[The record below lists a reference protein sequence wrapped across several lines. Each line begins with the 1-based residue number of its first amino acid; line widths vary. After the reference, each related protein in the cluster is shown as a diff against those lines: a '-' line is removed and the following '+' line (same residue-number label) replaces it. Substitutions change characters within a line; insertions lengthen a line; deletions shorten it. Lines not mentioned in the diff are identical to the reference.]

1 MFAQLT
7 YLGRY
12 TLELVLADAA
22 APLVWAILA
31 VTLFRLGWG
40 VYSMLALM
48 RTRRMLRAGAMPR
61 HGPGWR
67 RAALAHRA
75 ACALLGAVYAVCLAV
90 SLLELAR
97 YEKTPLPE
105 TGAGLPL
112 LTLAEV
118 EGAGYRRAAE
128 AAPNVRDDVNQL
140 VQTWTPG
147 APLGLSAWE
156 AGYADG
162 TQDAVYLVQ
171 RYCRLSGAGGAKAFG
186 RGLARTRWLL
196 EPEEDTVLQETPD
209 TLVLANYEDGPGF
222 HQTLLLVVD
231 GPDVLFLHYWGG
243 GARSADVGAAAQAR
257 FAVYTAAA
265 RGRGTAAAHYVMGG
279 PQGTERNVFS
289 IGTAATEIYVMHG
302 ETAAAAMYSR
312 RLVKDKKEGKDLQ
325 PTIDKMNK
333 LIQEYSDKSRPAAC
347 AKTGLVD
354 EIVELPKLRNYLC
367 AFVGASYQNPESIC
381 PFHHMMTP
389 RIIRDWNNLMNK

>member
-1 MFAQLT
+1 MKKRSYKLSLPRWALAQRESWYAELAARGLRVQKAGAMLTRFAPAPPARLRYRFEVGSDEGGLPAGQKEFYEECGWQYVLNDRPLHLFCAPEQTDAPDLHTDPAALADSLKTLRGSILSQALGTALWALLMFAQLT

-156 AGYADG
+156 AG
-162 TQDAVYLVQ
+162 
-171 RYCRLSGAGGAKAFG
+171 
-186 RGLARTRWLL
+186 
-196 EPEEDTVLQETPD
+196 
-209 TLVLANYEDGPGF
+209 
-222 HQTLLLVVD
+222 
-231 GPDVLFLHYWGG
+231 
-243 GARSADVGAAAQAR
+243 
-257 FAVYTAAA
+257 
-265 RGRGTAAAHYVMGG
+265 
-279 PQGTERNVFS
+279 
-289 IGTAATEIYVMHG
+289 
-302 ETAAAAMYSR
+302 
-312 RLVKDKKEGKDLQ
+312 
-325 PTIDKMNK
+325 
-333 LIQEYSDKSRPAAC
+333 
-347 AKTGLVD
+347 
-354 EIVELPKLRNYLC
+354 
-367 AFVGASYQNPESIC
+367 
-381 PFHHMMTP
+381 
-389 RIIRDWNNLMNK
+389 

>member
-1 MFAQLT
+1 MKKRSYKLSLPRWALAQRESWYAELAARGLRVQKAGAMLTRFAPAPPARLRYRFEVGSDEGGLPAGQKEFYEECGWQYVLNDRPLHLFCAPEQTDAPDLHTDPAALADSLKTLRGSILSQALGTALWALLMFAQLT

-67 RAALAHRA
+67 RAALTHRA

-90 SLLELAR
+90 GLLELAR

-118 EGAGYRRAAE
+118 EGAGY
-128 AAPNVRDDVNQL
+128 
-140 VQTWTPG
+140 
-147 APLGLSAWE
+147 
-156 AGYADG
+156 ADG
-162 TQDAVYLVQ
+162 TQDTVYLVQ

-186 RGLARTRWLL
+186 RGLARRLWLL
-196 EPEEDTVLQETPD
+196 EPEEYTVLKETPD

-257 FAVYTAAA
+257 FAEYTAAA
-265 RGRGTAAAHYVMGG
+265 RGR
-279 PQGTERNVFS
+279 
-289 IGTAATEIYVMHG
+289 
-302 ETAAAAMYSR
+302 
-312 RLVKDKKEGKDLQ
+312 
-325 PTIDKMNK
+325 
-333 LIQEYSDKSRPAAC
+333 
-347 AKTGLVD
+347 
-354 EIVELPKLRNYLC
+354 
-367 AFVGASYQNPESIC
+367 
-381 PFHHMMTP
+381 
-389 RIIRDWNNLMNK
+389 

>member
-1 MFAQLT
+1 M
-7 YLGRY
+7 
-12 TLELVLADAA
+12 
-22 APLVWAILA
+22 
-31 VTLFRLGWG
+31 
-40 VYSMLALM
+40 
-48 RTRRMLRAGAMPR
+48 
-61 HGPGWR
+61 
-67 RAALAHRA
+67 
-75 ACALLGAVYAVCLAV
+75 

-162 TQDAVYLVQ
+162 TQDTVYLVQ

-186 RGLARTRWLL
+186 RGLARRLWLL
-196 EPEEDTVLQETPD
+196 EPEEYTVLKETPD

-243 GARSADVGAAAQAR
+243 GARSAMWAPR
-257 FAVYTAAA
+257 RR
-265 RGRGTAAAHYVMGG
+265 RGLRNIRPRRAGG
-279 PQGTERNVFS
+279 EPP
-289 IGTAATEIYVMHG
+289 
-302 ETAAAAMYSR
+302 
-312 RLVKDKKEGKDLQ
+312 Q
-325 PTIDKMNK
+325 PTKA
-333 LIQEYSDKSRPAAC
+333 P
-347 AKTGLVD
+347 GLS
-354 EIVELPKLRNYLC
+354 C
-367 AFVGASYQNPESIC
+367 AFR
-381 PFHHMMTP
+381 
-389 RIIRDWNNLMNK
+389 RILIY

>member
-1 MFAQLT
+1 MKKRSYKLSLPRWALAQRESWYAELAARGLRVQKAGAMLTRFAPAPPARLRYRFEIGSDEGGLPAGQKEFYEECGWQYVLNDRPLHLFCAPEQTDAPDLHTDPAALADSLKTLRGSILSQALGTALWALLMFAQLT

-67 RAALAHRA
+67 RAALTHRA

-162 TQDAVYLVQ
+162 TQDTVYLVQ

-186 RGLARTRWLL
+186 RGLARRLWLL
-196 EPEEDTVLQETPD
+196 EPEEYTVLKETPD

-257 FAVYTAAA
+257 FAEYTAAA
-265 RGRGTAAAHYVMGG
+265 RGR
-279 PQGTERNVFS
+279 
-289 IGTAATEIYVMHG
+289 
-302 ETAAAAMYSR
+302 
-312 RLVKDKKEGKDLQ
+312 
-325 PTIDKMNK
+325 
-333 LIQEYSDKSRPAAC
+333 
-347 AKTGLVD
+347 
-354 EIVELPKLRNYLC
+354 
-367 AFVGASYQNPESIC
+367 
-381 PFHHMMTP
+381 
-389 RIIRDWNNLMNK
+389 

>member
-1 MFAQLT
+1 MKKRSYKLSLPRWALAQRESWYAELAARGLRVQKAGAMLTRFAPAPPARLRYRFEVGSEEGGLPAGQKEFYEECGWQYVLNDRPLHLFCAPEQTDAPDLHTDPAALADSLKTLRGSILSQALGTALWALLMFAQLT

-22 APLVWAILA
+22 AAAGLGHSGGDA
-31 VTLFRLGWG
+31 VPAGLGRLQH
-40 VYSMLALM
+40 
-48 RTRRMLRAGAMPR
+48 AGADAHPPHAAR
-61 HGPGWR
+61 GRDAPARPGLAA
-67 RAALAHRA
+67 AALAHRA

-162 TQDAVYLVQ
+162 TQDTVYLVQ

-186 RGLARTRWLL
+186 RGLARRLWLL
-196 EPEEDTVLQETPD
+196 EPEEYTVLKETPD

-257 FAVYTAAA
+257 FAEYTAAA
-265 RGRGTAAAHYVMGG
+265 RGR
-279 PQGTERNVFS
+279 
-289 IGTAATEIYVMHG
+289 
-302 ETAAAAMYSR
+302 
-312 RLVKDKKEGKDLQ
+312 
-325 PTIDKMNK
+325 
-333 LIQEYSDKSRPAAC
+333 
-347 AKTGLVD
+347 
-354 EIVELPKLRNYLC
+354 
-367 AFVGASYQNPESIC
+367 
-381 PFHHMMTP
+381 
-389 RIIRDWNNLMNK
+389 